1 MRVRKFTAFRHRYS
15 KPQILGEKRA
25 RKTQMARQVTVIEG
39 VPGHHYH
46 MESISPLNISYA
58 RYVQSLGGIQ
68 IVLNTEQSQ
77 TQTHPHSAML
87 EGRFFSGYSGY
98 RPLMWPTLETFLTA
112 LNMF

>member
-1 MRVRKFTAFRHRYS
+1 M
-15 KPQILGEKRA
+15 GEKRA

-46 MESISPLNISYA
+46 MESISHLNISYA

-87 EGRFFSGYSGY
+87 EGRSVQLRVWATQVAY
-98 RPLMWPTLETFLTA
+98 P
-112 LNMF
+112 

>member
-87 EGRFFSGYSGY
+87 EGRSVQLRVWATQVAY
-98 RPLMWPTLETFLTA
+98 P
-112 LNMF
+112 